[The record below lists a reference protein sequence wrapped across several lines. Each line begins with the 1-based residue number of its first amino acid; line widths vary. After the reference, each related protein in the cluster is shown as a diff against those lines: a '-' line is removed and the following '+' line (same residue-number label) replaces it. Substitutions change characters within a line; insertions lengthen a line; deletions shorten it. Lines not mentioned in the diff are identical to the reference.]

1 MPDLK
6 VEIDGQLLALKN
18 CCWVQTMA
26 CGCIAAVT
34 TADHED
40 GLTVLATEQQA
51 HEHLSPTKRDRD
63 RDHKRGFSLE
73 LMAFET
79 YKDQFGG
86 VDAWKCPHLKGE
98 TTQQTLDAAIESGDG
113 RG

>member
-1 MPDLK
+1 M
-6 VEIDGQLLALKN
+6 
-18 CCWVQTMA
+18 
-26 CGCIAAVT
+26 T

-51 HEHLSPTKRDRD
+51 HAHLSPTKRDRD
-63 RDHKRGFSLE
+63 RDDKRGFSLE

-79 YKDQFGG
+79 YKTRFGA
-86 VDAWKCPHLKGE
+86 VDAWKCPHPKGD
-98 TTQQTLDAAIESGDG
+98 TTQQTLDAAIGSGDG